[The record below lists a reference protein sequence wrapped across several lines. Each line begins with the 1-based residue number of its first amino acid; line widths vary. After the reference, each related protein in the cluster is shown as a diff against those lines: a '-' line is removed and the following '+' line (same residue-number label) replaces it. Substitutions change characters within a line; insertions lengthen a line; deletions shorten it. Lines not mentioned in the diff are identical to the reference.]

1 MRSFP
6 QDWALSLLDQ
16 LAQNQMHHSF
26 LQRGDI
32 IILFTHKSIM
42 HHLLAIVIIVVV
54 CFVLFFT
61 RGNIEQV
68 LYEEVK
74 ELLFIMALSF
84 SIEIHDLG

>member
-1 MRSFP
+1 
-6 QDWALSLLDQ
+6 
-16 LAQNQMHHSF
+16 
-26 LQRGDI
+26 
-32 IILFTHKSIM
+32 M